1 MITKNA
7 WKDLKR
13 VVLPYW
19 SSPSKGWGWLL
30 LLLALLLTISFINIR
45 ISYSER
51 AVFTA
56 LEGKDAAT
64 YWHSL
69 WLYAAVLAGSVPIV
83 GSFGWVKSKLEMA
96 WREWLTTRILDRYL
110 ANRNFVKVTSN
121 LVDNPDE
128 RIQQDVSYF
137 CTEILTISMALL
149 DSFLAFCAFVT
160 ILYLISPTL
169 LVVAIV
175 YSGVGTI
182 ATLVFGKRLVG
193 LHYEQQ
199 RLEAEFRYN
208 LVYLRDNA
216 ESVGLYNAG
225 VREGK
230 GLKARLSRLLRNLN
244 SIVSW
249 QRNLTLFK
257 TTYDY
262 SLIIVPALVAAPLYF
277 TGHIELGMM
286 VQAASSFGRVIGALS
301 VVIAQY
307 QTFARLS
314 AITSRLSDV
323 IGVLEDIEKQT
334 GEKGPGQIVTKVG
347 SNLAADDVT
356 LKTPDGARTL
366 VRNLTFQLKAGSRLI
381 IAGSSGVGK
390 SSLIRA
396 FAGLWTAGTGGL
408 ARPALDDM
416 MVLPQESYMP
426 FGNLR
431 DQLTYPKAG
440 TECGIEDAR
449 ILSVLNLVNLGE
461 LVQNVG
467 GLDTVKHW
475 TEILSPGERQRV
487 AFARLM
493 LSSPKLVLLDEAT
506 SSLDVTTEA
515 KLYDLVT
522 ATGATI
528 VSVAHH
534 KTLIG
539 YHDTVL
545 ELMPG
550 GGWRLIPVK
559 EYQQEEE
566 SKQQ

>member
-1 MITKNA
+1 MRTKSA
-7 WKDLKR
+7 WSDLKR

-19 SSPSKGWGWLL
+19 STPSIGWGWLFF
-30 LLLALLLTISFINIR
+30 LLALLLAISFINIR

-64 YWHSL
+64 YWHNL
-69 WLYAAVLAGSVPIV
+69 WLYAAVLLCSVPIV

-96 WREWLTTRILDRYL
+96 WRNWLTTHILDRYL
-110 ANRNFVKVTSN
+110 ANRNFVKVTSD

-149 DSFLAFCAFVT
+149 DSFLAFLAFVT

-175 YSGVGTI
+175 YSAVGTV

-193 LHYEQQ
+193 LHYDQQ

-216 ESVGLYNAG
+216 EAVGLYNAG
-225 VREGK
+225 IREGK
-230 GLKARLSRLLRNLN
+230 GLKARLARLLHNLN

-257 TTYDY
+257 VTYDY
-262 SLIIVPALVAAPLYF
+262 SLVIVPALFAAPLYF

-286 VQAASSFGRVIGALS
+286 VQAASSFGRIIGALS

-314 AITSRLSDV
+314 AITSRLSDFV
-323 IGVLEDIEKQT
+323 GVLEEIEQNSD
-334 GEKGPGQIVTKVG
+334 EKGPGRIATKLA
-347 SNLAADDVT
+347 SNLALDDLT
-356 LKTPDGARTL
+356 LNTPDGARTL
-366 VRNLTFQLKAGSRLI
+366 VRNLSFSLKPGSRLI
-381 IAGSSGVGK
+381 IAGPSGVGK

-396 FAGLWTAGTGGL
+396 FAGLWTAGTGEI
-408 ARPALDDM
+408 ARPDLDDM

-426 FGNLR
+426 LGTLR
-431 DQLTYPKAG
+431 DQFTYPKAG
-440 TECGIEDAR
+440 TECGIADSR
-449 ILSVLNLVNLGE
+449 ILAVLKLVNLGE
-461 LVQNVG
+461 LVGNAG
-467 GLDTVKHW
+467 GLDATKHW

-506 SSLDVTTEA
+506 SSLDVTSEA
-515 KLYDLVT
+515 QMYDFVT

-545 ELMPG
+545 ELVPG
-550 GGWRLIPVK
+550 GGWRLIPTDV
-559 EYQQEEE
+559 YQQ
-566 SKQQ
+566 

>member
-1 MITKNA
+1 MKTKSA
-7 WKDLKR
+7 WNDLKR

-19 SSPSKGWGWLL
+19 SSPSKGWAWLL
-30 LLLALLLTISFINIR
+30 FLLALLLTISFINIR

-56 LEGKDAAT
+56 LEGKDASS

-69 WLYAAVLAGSVPIV
+69 WLYAAVLVCSVPIV
-83 GSFGWVKSKLEMA
+83 GSFGWVKSKLELV
-96 WREWLTTRILDRYL
+96 WREWLTTHILDRYL
-110 ANRNFVKVTSN
+110 ANRNFVKVTAN

-175 YSGVGTI
+175 YSAIGTVS
-182 ATLVFGKRLVG
+182 TLVFGKRLVG

-216 ESVGLYNAG
+216 EAIGLYNAG
-225 VREGK
+225 IREGK

-257 TTYDY
+257 VTYDY
-262 SLIIVPALVAAPLYF
+262 SLIIVPALISAPLYF
-277 TGHIELGMM
+277 AGEIELGMM

-314 AITSRLSDV
+314 AITSRLSDFV
-323 IGVLEDIEKQT
+323 GVLEDIEKQT
-334 GEKGPGQIVTKVG
+334 GDKCVGQIVTKEAA
-347 SNLAADDVT
+347 NLAVDRVT
-356 LKTPDGARTL
+356 LNTPDGARTL
-366 VRNLTFQLKAGSRLI
+366 VRNLSFDLKPGSRLI
-381 IAGSSGVGK
+381 IAGPSGVGK
-390 SSLIRA
+390 SSLVRA
-396 FAGLWTAGTGGL
+396 FAGLWTAGTGAI

-426 FGNLR
+426 LGTLR
-431 DQLTYPKAG
+431 DQFTYPKVG
-440 TECGIEDAR
+440 TESGIADSR
-449 ILSVLNLVNLGE
+449 ILAVLKLVNLGE
-461 LVQNVG
+461 LVENAG
-467 GLDTVKHW
+467 GLDATKHW
-475 TEILSPGERQRV
+475 VEILSPGERQRV

-506 SSLDVTTEA
+506 SSLDVDSEA
-515 KLYDLVT
+515 KMYDFVT

-550 GGWRLIPVK
+550 GGWRLIPADV
-559 EYQQEEE
+559 YQQEEE
-566 SKQQ
+566 SKK